1 MEPWRSVA
9 SPRVWRALPVS
20 EPIPGIVLDEVV
32 VTLVG
37 TVKVEVMLL

>member
-1 MEPWRSVA
+1 MEPRRSVA
-9 SPRVWRALPVS
+9 SPRVRRALPVS

-37 TVKVEVMLL
+37 TVEVEVVLL